1 MRRALPALFALALA
15 LALALPA
22 TAATPNPKQMAA
34 QIRTLQAQVKKLQKT
49 VKTLNTAVSQTRTL
63 AIVSLLYG
71 ACSTAATAD
80 AFAGSGIAGFTA
92 APNPVADYQ
101 SCSDLSTVTGSTVAR
116 QPNTATVNVFQAL
129 LNVFKPS

>member
-1 MRRALPALFALALA
+1 MRRALPALFAIAFALS
-15 LALALPA
+15 LALPA

-34 QIRTLQAQVKKLQKT
+34 QIRTLQTQVKKLQKT
-49 VKTLNTAVSQTRTL
+49 VKTLNTAVGQTRTL

>member
-1 MRRALPALFALALA
+1 MRRAIPALLVLALA
-15 LALALPA
+15 FALALPA
-22 TAATPNPKQMAA
+22 TAATPNPKQMAG
-34 QIRTLQAQVKKLQKT
+34 QIRALQAQVKKLQKT

-80 AFAGSGIAGFTA
+80 AFAATGMAGFTA

-101 SCSDLSTVTGSTVAR
+101 SCSDLSTVTGTTVAR
-116 QPNTATVNVFQAL
+116 QPNTQTQNVFQAL
-129 LNVFKPS
+129 LNVFKP